1 MLQKWS
7 YLIET
12 YKGCMKL
19 KIMALAT
26 WEVVWAEAL
35 LPESAPLD
43 WRLPKKSEMQS
54 LLDERIVFY
63 ASLYKKAE
71 EQIVQQVQICAR

>member
-1 MLQKWS
+1 
-7 YLIET
+7 
-12 YKGCMKL
+12 
-19 KIMALAT
+19 MALAT
-26 WEVVWAEAL
+26 WEVVWAEAI

-54 LLDERIVFY
+54 LLGEKIIFY

-71 EQIVQQVQICAR
+71 QILQQMQICAR